1 MFTGLLHRPCKARR
15 VKQKFISSSL
25 ALADFLHRYKKRIT
39 ATFAVSLLGGA
50 SGAFAVASLSSTEL
64 PTAPLRLVTEPVAA
78 DALGSQLELLQ
89 EHSFTLHRTDQVRS
103 SDTPERLL
111 RRLGI
116 SDTEAAA
123 FLRHDE
129 TLAQALFGT
138 AAVGRTVTAEADERQ
153 QLQLLRTH
161 WHDGSSDTHFQRL
174 TLERTAMGF
183 ELRVDLVPLE
193 ATQRL
198 ASGTIYSSL
207 FAATDAADIP
217 DSVAIQFIEIFE
229 SSINFRRDLRRGDE
243 FAVVYE
249 ALEADGVPVR
259 TGRLLSAELINKGKP
274 RQAFWFQEEGAARG
288 DYYSFDGENL
298 RSTYLI
304 MPLAVT
310 RVTSS
315 FGMRTHPVSGFRKGH
330 KGVDYGAPTGT
341 PVRAVADG
349 VISFAGVQRG
359 YGKVIYIQHPNSKD
373 STVYAHLSHIGV
385 HKGQK
390 VSQGDLIGKV
400 GATGVA
406 TGPHLHFEF
415 RVNNV
420 PQDPVVALARR
431 KKHDPVA
438 TASRKAFETQSVA
451 MQTQL
456 AAARETGNTDDTLFE

>member
-1 MFTGLLHRPCKARR
+1 M
-15 VKQKFISSSL
+15 KQQLISSSL
-25 ALADFLHRYKKRIT
+25 AIADFLHRYNKRLSAI
-39 ATFAVSLLGGA
+39 FAASLLGAG
-50 SGAFAVASLSSTEL
+50 SGAFAVASFSSTEL
-64 PTAPLRLVTEPVAA
+64 PASTLRLVTESVQA
-78 DALGSQLELLQ
+78 DSLGLQLELLQ
-89 EHSFTLHRTDQVRS
+89 EHSFTLHRTDQVRNA
-103 SDTPERLL
+103 DTPESLL

-116 SDTEAAA
+116 VDAEAAA

-129 TLAQALFGT
+129 TLAQALFST
-138 AAVGRTVTAEADERQ
+138 AAAGRTVAAEADESQ
-153 QLQLLRTH
+153 QLLTLRTH
-161 WHDGSSDTHFQRL
+161 WHPPNNDTHFQRL
-174 TLERTAMGF
+174 VLERSDEGF
-183 ELRVDLVPLE
+183 SVQVEEVPLE

-198 ASGTIYSSL
+198 ASATITSSL
-207 FAATDAADIP
+207 FAATDAAGIP
-217 DSVAIQFIEIFE
+217 DSVAIQFIELFE

-249 ALEADGVPVR
+249 ALEADGEPVR
-259 TGRLLSAELINKGKP
+259 TGRLLSAELINKGKAQ
-274 RQAFWFQEEGAARG
+274 QAFWFQEEGAAKG

-310 RVTSS
+310 RVTSN

-359 YGKVIYIQHPNSKD
+359 YGKVIYVQHPNGED

-385 HKGQK
+385 SKGQK

-420 PQDPVVALARR
+420 PQDPVVALARQQ
-431 KKHDPVA
+431 KHDPVA
-438 TASRKAFETQSVA
+438 QAARRAFDAQSEA

-456 AAARETGNTDDTLFE
+456 AAARDTGTVVAASFE